1 LDPSPHTKEDT
12 MSMTATRI
20 RELAAEQLLDE
31 LLAEEAE
38 YLEAADRAHD
48 QADAE
53 ALAQWETDG
62 GSCGC
67 CG

>member
-1 LDPSPHTKEDT
+1 

-31 LLAEEAE
+31 LLAEEAQ
-38 YLEAADRAHD
+38 YLDTTEQAHN
-48 QADAE
+48 QADTE

-62 GSCGC
+62 GHCGC